1 VTPVRRRTVVQV
13 SLAAGLV
20 VGLGVLA
27 EIARKRV
34 ALGPTDGAGWRPIEW
49 PFPRD
54 GWPPGRAWRHRDGI
68 DVYVRPKLGFC
79 GNCDTGVVTDEEVDR
94 VTDIDLLD
102 ERFVPVREGSRIRV
116 TDLLGRARLYK
127 LKTRMGAEEVAEGIA
142 VAYKCDLI
150 VAIVAGDDVADESV
164 RKRAHK
170 FLETNT
176 VQVWVNRQL
185 EGR

>member
-1 VTPVRRRTVVQV
+1 M
-13 SLAAGLV
+13 SLAASLV

-54 GWPPGRAWRHRDGI
+54 GWPPGRAWRNRDGVE
-68 DVYVRPKLGFC
+68 VYVRPKLGFC

-102 ERFVPVREGSRIRV
+102 DRFVPLREGGRIRI
-116 TDLLGRARLYK
+116 TDLVGRARLYK
-127 LKTRMGAEEVAEGIA
+127 LKTRLG
-142 VAYKCDLI
+142 
-150 VAIVAGDDVADESV
+150 S
-164 RKRAHK
+164 
-170 FLETNT
+170 
-176 VQVWVNRQL
+176 
-185 EGR
+185 

>member
-1 VTPVRRRTVVQV
+1 VTPARRRTVIQAA
-13 SLAAGLV
+13 LAASLV

-54 GWPPGRAWRHRDGI
+54 GWPPGRAWRNRDGI
-68 DVYVRPKLGFC
+68 EVYVRPKLGFC
-79 GNCDTGVVTDEEVDR
+79 ANCDTGVVTDEEVDR

-102 ERFVPVREGSRIRV
+102 ERFVPVQDGSRIRI
-116 TDLLGRARLYK
+116 TDLLGRARLYRFQ
-127 LKTRMGAEEVAEGIA
+127 TRLGSEEVAEGIA
-142 VAYKCDLI
+142 VAYKCDLV
-150 VAIVAGDDVADESV
+150 VAIVAGDDVSDEAV

-170 FLETNT
+170 FLESNT
-176 VQVWVNRQL
+176 VQVWVNQQL

>member
-1 VTPVRRRTVVQV
+1 MTETRRRTIIQLF
-13 SLAAGLV
+13 LAATLV
-20 VGLGVLA
+20 VSLGVLA

-54 GWPPGRAWRHRDGI
+54 GWPPGRAWRNRDGI

-102 ERFVPVREGSRIRV
+102 EGFVPVREGSRIRI
-116 TDLLGRARLYK
+116 TDLIGRARLYK
-127 LKTRMGAEEVAEGIA
+127 LKTGLGAEEIAEGIA

-150 VAIVAGDDVADESV
+150 VAIVAGDDVVDETV
-164 RKRAHK
+164 RKRAHQ
-170 FLETNT
+170 FLESNT
-176 VQVWVNRQL
+176 VQVWVNKRL